1 MDLTDEWAHGRTL
14 ADPGS
19 FVVRLMAAPVA
30 WLTALADD
38 VPTLRRESVQAPTH
52 SVEANLRSQERAYAW
67 MTLAVAWGAAGVAVV
82 LLIEPMVGEAT
93 ADMAFGVVLFGVAF
107 AMLCAGLSGL
117 RAAVA
122 DRWGWIVFPG
132 DAAEKPVRLRLAR
145 LPGQKTTVHRLR
157 VRVLRWLCW
166 PSSWDLLFAAV
177 LATPFGL
184 AGAAG

>member
-1 MDLTDEWAHGRTL
+1 MDLTDEWPHGRTL

-19 FVVRLMAAPVA
+19 LAVRLMAAPVA

-38 VPTLRRESVQAPTH
+38 ASTLRRETVQAPTH

-67 MTLAVAWGAAGVAVV
+67 MVLAAAWGAAGVAVV
-82 LLIEPMVGEAT
+82 LLIEPVVGEAT

-107 AMLCAGLSGL
+107 AALCAGLSGL

-122 DRWGWIVFPG
+122 DRWGWIVFPD
-132 DAAEKPVRLRLAR
+132 DAAEKPTRLRLAPLLGR
-145 LPGQKTTVHRLR
+145 KGSAHRRR
-157 VRVLRWLCW
+157 VQVLRWLCW

-184 AGAAG
+184 AGAAM